1 MLTDSTHKGF
11 DVNVT
16 AELWAATAG
25 GTAGSLSVLGGWP
38 GAVAVSTK
46 VVAGST
52 RATVSLPAS
61 QTLGARL
68 WQPNG
73 HGEQVRYNLTAT
85 FTPSTPSASSA
96 AAPSVATRLIGFR
109 HIAMVTVDD
118 TDPAIVAKA
127 PSQDGTGS
135 LTMMF
140 RVNGAPLYARGG
152 NKIPMELLDGRMSAV
167 AHRRLVQSAAE
178 GNFNMLRI
186 WGGAIFEPRAF
197 YDAADEFGVLLYHD
211 MQLTRGETSLTTPQ
225 VKSELEYQVK
235 RLSHHPSIAMWDG
248 CNECGGMGEF
258 MNFVMPVV
266 ASVDSSRPIW
276 PSCPAPG
283 WISGVDR
290 LSARPNGKKLLT
302 GSGGAGQSIGEGRP
316 KGFPFNM
323 EGHGPYTAFMSESVL
338 PLCCT
343 VWLKGKIHRVDP
355 DFGSTLTISN
365 RGSQSKCWVNL
376 KIMGEPCE
384 FQVLAV
390 RVLHIHTYK
399 LAPCPQSNRT
409 MHNCIETSLC

>member
-1 MLTDSTHKGF
+1 MFTDIAHKGF
-11 DVNVT
+11 VNVT

-25 GTAGSLSVLGGWP
+25 GVAGSLSVLGGWP

-52 RATVSLPAS
+52 RATVTLPAS

-68 WQPNG
+68 RQPNG
-73 HGEQVRYNLTAT
+73 HGEQVRYSLTAT
-85 FTPSTPSASSA
+85 FTPSASSA

-118 TDPAIVAKA
+118 TDDAVVAKA

-248 CNECGGMGEF
+248 CNECGGMGDF

-283 WISGVDR
+283 WVSGVDR

-316 KGFPFNM
+316 SGFPFAM
-323 EGHGPYTAFMSESVL
+323 EGHGPYTAFMKMNMDD
-338 PLCCT
+338 T
-343 VWLKGKIHRVDP
+343 VMPGHHVEE
-355 DFGSTLTISN
+355 G
-365 RGSQSKCWVNL
+365 
-376 KIMGEPCE
+376 CE
-384 FQVLAV
+384 GHLAGLDHGDDCSIAKERRDDV
-390 RVLHIHTYK
+390 
-399 LAPCPQSNRT
+399 
-409 MHNCIETSLC
+409 